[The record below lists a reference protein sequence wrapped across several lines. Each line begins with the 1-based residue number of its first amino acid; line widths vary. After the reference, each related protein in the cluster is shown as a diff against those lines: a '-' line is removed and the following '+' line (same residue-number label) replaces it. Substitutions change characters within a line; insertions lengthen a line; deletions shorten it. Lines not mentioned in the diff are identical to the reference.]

1 SPPLGLFV
9 ARDAIPRNPVVGGR
23 SISTT
28 ATPDTVSGLPPLART
43 TRFRCIESCV
53 TKERQA
59 QLASFDTPQDS
70 LAQRGCGVVG
80 LTGLILLIL
89 LQDVSVVAAPRERI
103 VRNGYADAA
112 THPAAGDEV
121 KLVFPQEGLRPEDLE
136 ALPFRQFPG
145 TSGSE
150 PRQCWSRG

>member
-1 SPPLGLFV
+1 
-9 ARDAIPRNPVVGGR
+9 
-23 SISTT
+23 
-28 ATPDTVSGLPPLART
+28 ART

-59 QLASFDTPQDS
+59 QLASFDRPQDS
-70 LAQRGCGVVG
+70 LVQRGCEVVG
-80 LTGLILLIL
+80 LTGLLLLIF
-89 LQDVSVVAAPRERI
+89 LQDVPVVAAHPDRR
-103 VRNGYADAA
+103 VRNGYADAT
-112 THPAAGDEV
+112 THPAAGDEL